1 MYIYNICIC
10 MYMYIYIY
18 VCIYILYVYVCIYI
32 YIILLNP
39 GWLRTGCPLMI
50 SHDRVSHIIPDS
62 SEELD
67 SHG

>member
-1 MYIYNICIC
+1 MYMYVYVYIYIC
-10 MYMYIYIY
+10 MY
-18 VCIYILYVYVCIYI
+18 IYILYVYVCI

>member
-1 MYIYNICIC
+1 MYVY
-10 MYMYIYIY
+10 
-18 VCIYILYVYVCIYI
+18 IYILYVYVCI